1 MSLESTA
8 SPLHGGE
15 IKKACKNKIK
25 EFIEN
30 LPMLKEGNAFKQ
42 ADIKMS
48 FRMKAYPADCPV
60 PTGDF
65 QMLIGLEEGEDAE
78 FDKDKKKLELLI
90 EKRNAILENA
100 NKINAFLN
108 KHMNI
113 VDGDVAIKDNGI
125 PDEVRIANN
134 LPIPMIQTS
143 MGRRSEILVNAENII
158 K

>member
-1 MSLESTA
+1 MSLEATA
-8 SPLHGGE
+8 TPLNGME
-15 IKKACKNKIK
+15 VRKACKNKLK
-25 EFIEN
+25 EFIDA

-48 FRMKAYPADCPV
+48 YRMKAYPADCPV

-65 QMLIGLEEGEDAE
+65 QMLIGLAEGEDAE

-90 EKRNAILENA
+90 EKRNIILENV
-100 NKINAFLN
+100 NKINNFLN
-108 KHMNI
+108 KCMTI
-113 VDGDVAIKDNGI
+113 TEEDIIIKDNGI
-125 PDEVRIANN
+125 PDEVRIANK
-134 LPIPMIQTS
+134 LPVPMIQTQ